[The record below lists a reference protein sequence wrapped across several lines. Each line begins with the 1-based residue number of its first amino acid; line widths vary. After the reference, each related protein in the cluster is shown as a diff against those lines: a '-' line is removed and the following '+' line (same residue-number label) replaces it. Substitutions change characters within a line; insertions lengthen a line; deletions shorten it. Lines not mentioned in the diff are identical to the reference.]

1 MLRVRV
7 AGILIKDN
15 KLLLIEHTKEK
26 SIYYLLPGG
35 GVEPMETLK
44 DALIREFKEE
54 LAISVSVGRIM
65 QVVQSVSPN
74 DNRNI
79 LHVSFRVFSSDEP
92 RLAEID
98 GRLSG
103 FRWLDLD
110 DHNALD
116 RLTFYPP
123 VLKGTLELLQNST
136 YNGLDLELPEWK
148 N

>member
-1 MLRVRV
+1 
-7 AGILIKDN
+7 
-15 KLLLIEHTKEK
+15 
-26 SIYYLLPGG
+26 
-35 GVEPMETLK
+35 MESLK

-65 QVVQSVSPN
+65 QVVQSVSPH
-74 DNRNI
+74 DKRNI
-79 LHVSFRVFSSDEP
+79 LHISLRVFSSDEP

-103 FRWLDLD
+103 FRWLDLND
-110 DHNALD
+110 QNTQD

-123 VLKGTLELLQNST
+123 VLKGTLELLQDST
-136 YNGLDLELPEWK
+136 YNGLDLEMPEWK